1 MKKKTLLFVALALL
15 AHALPV
21 SAQVDVKPEETLP
34 PTMTVT
40 GRGEVSATPDQ
51 ATIRLGAVAQS
62 KDAADAQ
69 SQASHIVNRTLE
81 KLEKMNIPG
90 EKVTTIGLTLSP
102 IFSSEDRM
110 DRKEPVAAKI
120 IAYRAHNTIRV
131 VTDDLAKVGEIID
144 AGMNAGA
151 NVLEG
156 LIFELKEDEK
166 YKEQALSL
174 AVRQARS
181 KAEAIAAALGL
192 EIAAV
197 QEVSEGG
204 VSILFPQTP
213 AARAFAAEANT
224 RVQPGQVNVEATVTI
239 RYHIAGGGKV
249 NDSRVPNPS

>member
-1 MKKKTLLFVALALL
+1 MTKKILFIVLTLLIHPLS
-15 AHALPV
+15 V
-21 SAQVDVKPEETLP
+21 SAQVDGKAEALP
-34 PTMTVT
+34 PSMTVT

-62 KDAADAQ
+62 KEAADAQ
-69 SQASHIVNRTLE
+69 RQANDIVNRTLA

-90 EKVTTIGLTLSP
+90 EKITTVGLTLAP
-102 IFSSEDRM
+102 IFSSEDRI
-110 DRKEPVAAKI
+110 DRKEPVEARI
-120 IAYRAHNTIRV
+120 IAYRAHNTIQV
-131 VTDDLAKVGEIID
+131 VIDDVGKVGEIID
-144 AGMNAGA
+144 AGMDAGA

-156 LIFELKEDEK
+156 LIFQLKEDEK

-204 VSILFPQTP
+204 INIMFPQMP
-213 AARAFAAEANT
+213 VARAFAADAET

-249 NDSRVPNPS
+249 NDSGKPSPPS